1 MQFDRT
7 ASCMP
12 WLTGRTCSFPLTRSP
27 SACPRHAFRTRHAG
41 LFGVTSVALGALLFQ
56 LSIEIL

>member
-7 ASCMP
+7 APRMP
-12 WLTGRTCSFPLTRSP
+12 WLTGRTRSFPLARSP
-27 SACPRHAFRTRHAG
+27 SACPRHAFRTRLAG

-56 LSIEIL
+56 LGTEIF